1 MSCICR
7 LRDAPLE
14 SMEIFDSALLSLNE
28 AKETGSDLSVQIGK
42 SYPAAVATQAQS
54 SRYYLP

>member
-7 LRDAPLE
+7 LR
-14 SMEIFDSALLSLNE
+14 EILDSALLLLNE
-28 AKETGSDLSVQIGK
+28 AREPGSDLSVQTGK

-54 SRYYLP
+54 TRYYLT